1 MNYPQI
7 IKAYIHEELSED
19 ASKLFDLFVKKYPEE
34 SLTKTIRR
42 IYQFTEDVQRF
53 ELDRYDED
61 IIELTENDEAVEN
74 LSNAILPLVHGYL
87 VLSVRGETKNRPADD
102 VSFLNFHHD
111 EDDVYIALAT
121 NKLAH
126 AVCISCLDHL
136 TSNYDG
142 TFTFRLS
149 AIYDM
154 DWEQFEEVHCFGDFK
169 L

>member
-87 VLSVRGETKNRPADD
+87 DD